1 MTKNEFDQLV
11 NRGKLTIVKFFGE
24 WCGPCKVLG
33 ETLYEITS
41 ENENVSVI
49 ELDVDE
55 GENDELLSTF
65 NVRAIPLILFF
76 KNGEMLKRST
86 GLMTKEEINNVIKE
100 NS

>member
-1 MTKNEFDQLV
+1 MTKNEFDLLV
-11 NRGKLTIVKFFGE
+11 NRDKLTIVKFFGE

-33 ETLYEITS
+33 ETLCEIIS
-41 ENENVSVI
+41 ENEDISLI

-76 KNGEMLKRST
+76 KNGEMLKKST
-86 GLMTKEEINNVIKE
+86 GLMTKEEINNIIKE
-100 NS
+100 YS